1 MEANLSGGFV
11 GECNIFIRNKL
22 RENGRAS
29 GRLERR
35 RQKNPTYFIQYFS
48 VLPRSGLRSGF
59 WVINR
64 LSTTQKYPQWQLYRP
79 LQHQHRTQKRRWDC
93 ISVCKYRL

>member
-1 MEANLSGGFV
+1 MKANLSGGFV

-29 GRLERR
+29 GGLERR
-35 RQKNPTYFIQYFS
+35 RQKIPHYFIQYFS
-48 VLPRSGLRSGF
+48 VLPRSGLRSGL

-64 LSTTQKYPQWQLYRP
+64 LSTTQKYPRLQLYRSS
-79 LQHQHRTQKRRWDC
+79 QHQHRT
-93 ISVCKYRL
+93 

>member
-1 MEANLSGGFV
+1 MKANLSRGFM

-35 RQKNPTYFIQYFS
+35 RRKIPHILSNIFQYY
-48 VLPRSGLRSGF
+48 GEAA
-59 WVINR
+59 
-64 LSTTQKYPQWQLYRP
+64 
-79 LQHQHRTQKRRWDC
+79 
-93 ISVCKYRL
+93 

>member
-1 MEANLSGGFV
+1 MKANLSGGFV

-35 RQKNPTYFIQYFS
+35 RQKIPHILSNIFQYC
-48 VLPRSGLRSGF
+48 REAA
-59 WVINR
+59 
-64 LSTTQKYPQWQLYRP
+64 
-79 LQHQHRTQKRRWDC
+79 
-93 ISVCKYRL
+93 